1 MPASPLEPTA
11 MDAAC
16 ACAACASAGV
26 EITPRAQLGG
36 AAVICKASRF
46 AMVVVDG
53 GGQRQLV
60 MLFIL
65 FALLACALAVR
76 MLAGAEGSDERRRS
90 LRLQLCKLHAVAA
103 SDATPKLLG
112 VPAAAARLRLLGVPV
127 ATAAVPRAGVGGG
140 SALRRFKGRGAAWV
154 RWTRQR
160 DRK

>member
-1 MPASPLEPTA
+1 MSDMLPSRIPMPASPLEPTA

-76 MLAGAEGSDERRRS
+76 MLAGAEGSDAGCAFGAPRLTRHRS
-90 LRLQLCKLHAVAA
+90 PTLA
-103 SDATPKLLG
+103 SREG
-112 VPAAAARLRLLGVPV
+112 VARLI
-127 ATAAVPRAGVGGG
+127 
-140 SALRRFKGRGAAWV
+140 LRPSFPSPWKCLESRP
-154 RWTRQR
+154 QP
-160 DRK
+160 